1 MGKLAGDLTRDV
13 NDRDFEVALHLVF
26 KDKASHDKYRSA
38 PRHAQFMAESSDNWK
53 KVRVFD
59 SYVEIA
65 PR

>member
-26 KDKASHDKYRSA
+26 KDKASHDKYQSA
-38 PRHAQFMAESSDNWK
+38 PL
-53 KVRVFD
+53 RVLD